1 VAPERPSADFTWR
14 IRVPIDAPGA
24 GAGVVTITSGAIFR
38 PWGAGSA
45 DRRELEWRLF
55 EVTIAR

>member
-1 VAPERPSADFTWR
+1 
-14 IRVPIDAPGA
+14 VPIDAPGA